1 MPALE
6 KLKVSIIEPVGGYGG
21 LEFYDL
27 GLCEAVSS
35 KHVDVS
41 LYTSDKTKL
50 HHEYEHG
57 YNVVLAYQ
65 NVFGSS
71 NKFLRGLRYIKGTLS
86 SLVDS
91 IRRGSDLAHFHIF
104 HFVYREF
111 FSILLF
117 KIFGFKIVATIHD
130 VESLDKISG
139 WKSLNKYRKFS
150 KIIDKIVVHNSYTKS
165 EVIKK
170 SQDFNEDK
178 IHIVQSTDLDFLY
191 NEDISRSEARKVLGV
206 ELPED
211 SRIILF
217 FGQIKKT
224 KGLDILIKAFA
235 QLKEANVFLVIAGR
249 CWKTD
254 MDKYHSLINSLK
266 IKNNTIIMEK
276 YIENRDV
283 MKLFKASDVV
293 VLPYIK
299 VYNSSVLLR
308 GMDYGAVNVVSDLSF
323 FTEVI
328 KDGSNGLIFK
338 SGDIKELRSVL
349 SVILNDKKLLKRIGE
364 NSRKFVQQNYSFD
377 VTGEK
382 MRSVYDR
389 LVKGKL

>member
-1 MPALE
+1 GRLN
-6 KLKVSIIEPVGGYGG
+6 VSITEPIGGHGG

-27 GLCEAVSS
+27 GLCEALSS
-35 KHVDVS
+35 QNIDVS
-41 LYTSDKTKL
+41 LYTCDKTKL
-50 HHEYEHG
+50 HLEYEHS
-57 YNVVLAYQ
+57 YSVLTPYKK
-65 NVFGSS
+65 VFGPT
-71 NKFLRGLRYIKGTLS
+71 NRIFRGIRYIRGTLS
-86 SLVDS
+86 AVFDSL
-91 IRRGSDLAHFHIF
+91 RRRSTIAHFHIF
-104 HFVYREF
+104 S
-111 FSILLF
+111 FSLLEYLNILIF
-117 KIFGFKIVATIHD
+117 KIFRFRIVATIHD
-130 VESLDKISG
+130 VESLAGIEGS
-139 WKSLNKYRKFS
+139 KSKKKYYKFS
-150 KIIDKIVVHNSYTKS
+150 NIIDHIVVHNSFTKA
-165 EVIKK
+165 EVIKRNPFY
-170 SQDFNEDK
+170 DPEK
-178 IHIVQSTDLDFLY
+178 IHVIPPTDLDFLF
-191 NEDISRSEARKVLGV
+191 NEDISRSDAREALGF

-235 QLKEANVFLVIAGR
+235 QLKEKNVFLVIAGR

-266 IKNNTIIMEK
+266 IKNKTIIEEK
-276 YIENRDV
+276 YIKNRDV
-283 MKLFKASDVV
+283 MRLFKAADVV

-364 NSRKFVQQNYSFD
+364 NSKKFVQQNYSFD
-377 VTGEK
+377 VIGEQV
-382 MRSVYDR
+382 RSVYDR
-389 LVKGKL
+389 LEKAKL

>member
-1 MPALE
+1 MPVLGR
-6 KLKVSIIEPVGGYGG
+6 LKVSIIEPIGGHGG

-35 KHVDVS
+35 QHIDVS
-41 LYTSDKTKL
+41 LYTCEKTKL
-50 HHEYEHG
+50 HQEYEHG
-57 YNVVLAYQ
+57 YSVATPYKR
-65 NVFGSS
+65 VFGQG
-71 NKFLRGLRYIKGTLS
+71 NKVFRGVRYIYGTLS
-86 SLVDS
+86 AVFDSLKKRS
-91 IRRGSDLAHFHIF
+91 TIAHFHIF
-104 HFVYREF
+104 S
-111 FSILLF
+111 FSLLEYFNIRIF
-117 KIFGFKIVATIHD
+117 KIFGFGIVSTVHD
-130 VESLDKISG
+130 VEPLDRING
-139 WKSLNKYRKFS
+139 TKSKKKYCKFL
-150 KIIDKIVVHNSYTKS
+150 KIIDQIIVHNSFTKA
-165 EVIKK
+165 EIIKT
-170 SQDFNEDK
+170 DPLCNPEK
-178 IHIVQSTDLDFLY
+178 IHVIPPTDLDFLY
-191 NEDISRSEARKVLGV
+191 NEDISRSEARKVLGI

-211 SRIILF
+211 SRIVLF

-235 QLKEANVFLVIAGR
+235 QLKEKNVFLVIAGR

-266 IKNNTIIMEK
+266 IKNKTIIEEK
-276 YIENRDV
+276 YIKNRDV
-283 MKLFKASDVV
+283 MRLFKAADVV